1 MNSVKKRKENKE
13 MKVKLILAILVATL
27 LLASNMAFAGCSGE
41 ALSYDICM
49 TKASGE
55 VDCTECFD
63 VCVNDGVNG
72 TLYDGDQNYTLYE
85 YYKGPP
91 EQSGLGG
98 DNGLSLLINNTAV
111 RNKAFIAIYE
121 GTAPT
126 EVLYFHTDR
135 NRQNLTGIGF
145 DDEGKVAIEGWL
157 RKTTC
162 TFNP

>member
-1 MNSVKKRKENKE
+1 
-13 MKVKLILAILVATL
+13 MKVKLSLAILVATL
-27 LLASNMAFAGCSGE
+27 LLASNMAFAATCDE

-55 VDCTECFD
+55 VDCSECFE
-63 VCVNDGVNG
+63 VCVQNSGNG
-72 TLYDGDQNYTLYE
+72 TLYDGDQTYTLYE

-91 EQSGLGG
+91 EQAGLGE
-98 DNGLSLLINNTAV
+98 DNGLSLLNNNAGV

-157 RKTTC
+157 RKTIC
-162 TFNP
+162 IYEL

>member
-1 MNSVKKRKENKE
+1 
-13 MKVKLILAILVATL
+13 MKVKLSLAILVATL
-27 LLASNMAFAGCSGE
+27 LLASNMAFAACDE

-55 VDCTECFD
+55 VDCSECFD
-63 VCVNDGVNG
+63 VCVQNSGNG
-72 TLYDGDQNYTLYE
+72 TLYDGDQTYTLYE

-98 DNGLSLLINNTAV
+98 DNGLSLLNNNTAV
-111 RNKAFIAIYE
+111 GNKAFIAIYE
-121 GTAPT
+121 GADPT

-162 TFNP
+162 TFD